1 MVGLLSARWGVFFVF
16 LHYWNIVIF
25 QVHPD
30 FWNPRD
36 VNVLHCGES
45 SDGDIFRIAKSGAE
59 GAKVNTLAMAA
70 AKATKT
76 QAVTKAVLTTHA
88 EAKKAK
94 MKKSGS
100 RNKERLRSDI
110 VYLHSLA
117 SKIERRTDIDEDKVQ
132 ALVSREANAALTMLK
147 EREEFWKLVDNS
159 SSVPPPTT

>member
-1 MVGLLSARWGVFFVF
+1 M
-16 LHYWNIVIF
+16 
-25 QVHPD
+25 
-30 FWNPRD
+30 
-36 VNVLHCGES
+36 S
-45 SDGDIFRIAKSGAE
+45 SDGDIFRISKSGSEA
-59 GAKVNTLAMAA
+59 GVKVNTLAMAA

-94 MKKSGS
+94 MKKSGGS

-117 SKIERRTDIDEDKVQ
+117 NKIERRTDIDEDKVQ
-132 ALVSREANAALTMLK
+132 ALVSREANAALSMLK